1 MKKILV
7 TGATGFIGST
17 LVDILVKNGNEV
29 IPIGRSIKKYNSEY
43 IKKNLINLDLVKDD
57 LIDIKDIDCA
67 CLLASLQPSKDDNWN
82 SYYNINSKQI
92 FHFINSDIKQL
103 IYISTTSV
111 NIKNSAPDPLNHY
124 GLSKALAERL
134 IRINNKN
141 FEQSTILRFPSVI
154 GFNHRGGIVH
164 DFKKWIENN
173 EELKL
178 FDMGEKYRNILH
190 IDEAVSSILA
200 TINSKHQ
207 LEKYE
212 EIEIGSDDSLKLLEI
227 VSLMLRLMGKKLK
240 INLLQNT
247 TGAMDVIIDNSKAVK
262 KLSYQP
268 QTIEN
273 TLKKYLKSFG
283 YEV

>member
-7 TGATGFIGST
+7 TGATGFIGSS

-29 IPIGRSIKKYNSEY
+29 IPVGRSIKKFNSEF

-57 LIDIKDIDCA
+57 LPDFKNIDCA
-67 CLLASLQPSKDDNWN
+67 CLLASQQPTKDDNWN

-92 FHFINSDIKQL
+92 FHFINTDIKQL
-103 IYISTTSV
+103 IYVSTTSV
-111 NIKNSAPDPLNHY
+111 NIKNSVPNPLNHY

-134 IRINNKN
+134 IRINSSN

-154 GFNHRGGIVH
+154 GFNHRGGILH
-164 DFKKWIENN
+164 DFKEWIEKN

-190 IDEAVSSILA
+190 VDEAVSSIVA
-200 TINSKHQ
+200 TINSRSQ
-207 LEKYE
+207 LNKYE
-212 EIEIGSDDSLKLLEI
+212 EIEIGSKNSLKLLE
-227 VSLMLRLMGKKLK
+227 VVELMLDLMGKKLE

-247 TGAMDVIIDNSKAVK
+247 TKSMDVIIDNSKAVK

-268 QTIEN
+268 QTIKYN
-273 TLKKYLKSFG
+273 IKKYLKSFG